1 MTAACDASRRDGCSG
16 VGSVARGEFPRIG
29 AAGSASRALRVGSRG
44 ALRAVPVQSWRVG
57 GAATTDC
64 WHTISTRS
72 LTTICTVG
80 VARATS
86 FTRRPST
93 GQFAHELPGLLEDA
107 DSVWRPGRGG
117 ATVEATLSYVAVFVV
132 AAKLLTKLGASDL
145 AMVAADRAATGAM
158 CAESSAARGLAGY
171 QIACAMLA
179 ASRPDDAEHL
189 ALGLAKELTA
199 KARSDD
205 PSIVSVAGALWLIAG
220 VIAARKAERFESH
233 DRLFQG

>member
-1 MTAACDASRRDGCSG
+1 MPT
-16 VGSVARGEFPRIG
+16 
-29 AAGSASRALRVGSRG
+29 
-44 ALRAVPVQSWRVG
+44 QSWRVG

-117 ATVEATLSYVAVFVV
+117 ATVGATLSYVAVFLV

-158 CAESSAARGLAGY
+158 VRRVQRCSRAGR
-171 QIACAMLA
+171 L
-179 ASRPDDAEHL
+179 P
-189 ALGLAKELTA
+189 
-199 KARSDD
+199 
-205 PSIVSVAGALWLIAG
+205 
-220 VIAARKAERFESH
+220 
-233 DRLFQG
+233 DRLCDARREPA